1 VPARRP
7 LWWTLTV
14 PPDNPQPPD
23 DPPVPEDLPVPAS
36 GPVPGD
42 PPLPDDPPVPVPGPA
57 PRPAPAPLLTVSGV
71 SRRYGDRAALQP
83 LDLTL
88 AAGQCVAVLGA
99 NGSGKSTLLR
109 IAAGRDTPTTGRVS
123 YGGRVLSE
131 DDPVVRTE
139 IAVVGDLVSAYPDLT
154 VREHL
159 QLVAVAHGEGRLTA
173 DLVDRA
179 LAECRLQGHGGALP
193 GSLSS
198 GQLQALQ
205 LATVLVRPLRLMVL
219 DEPEQ
224 RLDPAARRWL
234 AGLLRGEKEAGA
246 AILLATHHTELAAAV
261 ADYVFVLSDGEVTAE
276 GPPDEALATL
286 R

>member
-1 VPARRP
+1 MPPETPPPPENPTPPSHPPA
-7 LWWTLTV
+7 
-14 PPDNPQPPD
+14 N
-23 DPPVPEDLPVPAS
+23 
-36 GPVPGD
+36 
-42 PPLPDDPPVPVPGPA
+42 GPA

-71 SRRYGDRAALQP
+71 SRRYGDRVALQP

-109 IAAGRDTPTTGRVS
+109 IAAGRDTPSSGRVS

-159 QLVAVAHGEGRLTA
+159 QLVAVAHGEGRLA
-173 DLVDRA
+173 AGLVDRA
-179 LAECRLQGHGGALP
+179 LAECRLEGHGGALP

-234 AGLLRGEKEAGA
+234 AGVLLGEKEAGA

-261 ADYVFVLSDGEVTAE
+261 AGHVIVLSDGEVTAE
-276 GPPDEALATL
+276 GPPDEALAAL

>member
-1 VPARRP
+1 V
-7 LWWTLTV
+7 
-14 PPDNPQPPD
+14 PPD
-23 DPPVPEDLPVPAS
+23 DPPATPAEPPGNPPEPPPSNPPAKA
-36 GPVPGD
+36 PGN
-42 PPLPDDPPVPVPGPA
+42 PPA
-57 PRPAPAPLLTVSGV
+57 PRPAPPPLLTVSGV
-71 SRRYGDRAALQP
+71 SRRYGDRVALQP

-109 IAAGRDTPTTGRVS
+109 IAAGRDTPSSGRVS
-123 YGGRVLSE
+123 YAGRVLSE

-159 QLVAVAHGEGRLTA
+159 QLVAVAHGEGHLA
-173 DLVDRA
+173 AGLVDRA
-179 LAECRLQGHGGALP
+179 LVECRLDDHGGALP

-234 AGLLRGEKEAGA
+234 GGLHRTEKEAGA
-246 AILLATHHTELAAAV
+246 ALLMATHHTELAAAV
-261 ADYVFVLSDGEVTAE
+261 ADHVIVLSDGAVTAE
-276 GPPDEALATL
+276 GPPDVTLAAQ
-286 R
+286 

>member
-1 VPARRP
+1 
-7 LWWTLTV
+7 V
-14 PPDNPQPPD
+14 PPENPPVPPEQPSAPPGEPAPSE
-23 DPPVPEDLPVPAS
+23 DPPVSSA
-36 GPVPGD
+36 GP
-42 PPLPDDPPVPVPGPA
+42 PPHPA
-57 PRPAPAPLLTVSGV
+57 PRPHPAPAPRQVPAPLLTVSGV

-109 IAAGRDTPTTGRVS
+109 IAAGRDTPSTGRVS

-159 QLVAVAHGEGRLTA
+159 QLVAVAHGEGRLA
-173 DLVDRA
+173 AGLVDRA
-179 LAECRLQGHGGALP
+179 LAECRLEGHGAALP

-205 LATVLVRPLRLMVL
+205 LATVLVRPLRVMVL

-234 AGLLRGEKEAGA
+234 GGLLHDEKEAGA

-261 ADYVFVLSDGEVTAE
+261 ADHVIVLTDGAVTAE
-276 GPPDEALATL
+276 GPPDVTLAAL